1 MIEAAIYELL
11 SSDTAITAI
20 VGDRIYP
27 LVAPQRKAI
36 AYPNVPKTYV
46 TYERTSGA
54 RNMPLNGVN
63 GFVVAVYRIIGFAY
77 NYELAK
83 TLGDSIRLKL
93 DGFRG
98 SAGGHPIQRIWCDSD
113 SDGYEYETDATETA
127 VFFVNQDFRI
137 VYAESVAA

>member
-11 SSDTAITAI
+11 HGDTAVAAI

-27 LVAPQRKAI
+27 LVAPQRKAL

-46 TYERTSGA
+46 TYERTGGT

-63 GFVVAVYRIIGFAY
+63 GFVVAVYRIMGFAY

-83 TLGDSIRLKL
+83 TLGESIRLKL
-93 DGFRG
+93 DGYRG
-98 SAGGHPIQRIWCDSD
+98 SAGGHPIQRIWCDND
-113 SDGYEYETDATETA
+113 IDGYEYETDATETA
-127 VFFVNQDFRI
+127 VFQVVQDYRI
-137 VYAESVAA
+137 AYAESVAA